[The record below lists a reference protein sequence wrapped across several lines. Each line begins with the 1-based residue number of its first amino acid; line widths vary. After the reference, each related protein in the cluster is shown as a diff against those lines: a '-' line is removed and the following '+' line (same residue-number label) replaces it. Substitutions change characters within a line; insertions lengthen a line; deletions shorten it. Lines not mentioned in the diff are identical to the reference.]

1 MQLCKGGQTYMLSV
15 TLVMPQT
22 SRPGSIASRCSYLDT
37 AAADS
42 CSRPMPPKVQ
52 YNVSVYTEQA
62 FSLGEQIDHKVAY
75 IQQHLS
81 GVQSAPIAIIGHSI
95 GESCTAA

>member
-1 MQLCKGGQTYMLSV
+1 MLSV

-22 SRPGSIASRCSYLDT
+22 SRPGSIASRCPYLD
-37 AAADS
+37 AAAAGS
-42 CSRPMPPKVQ
+42 CSRPMLAEVQ
-52 YNVSVYTEQA
+52 CNVSVCTEQA

-95 GESCTAA
+95 GESCTVA